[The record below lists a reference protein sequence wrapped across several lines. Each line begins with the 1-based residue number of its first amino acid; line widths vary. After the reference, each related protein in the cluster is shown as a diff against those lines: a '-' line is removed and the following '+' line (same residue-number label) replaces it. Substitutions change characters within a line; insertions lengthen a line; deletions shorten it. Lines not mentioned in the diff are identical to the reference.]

1 MSRDVQIFRSEI
13 HPDRKAQFQAV
24 AMSKRE
30 VKNTRSKLMMC
41 CTNCG
46 KTGDDDEGVEL
57 KKCSS
62 VSLSLSLPS
71 NLSYSDRQELTFYY
85 Y

>member
-24 AMSKRE
+24 ATSKRE
-30 VKNTRSKLMMC
+30 VKNTRSKSTMC

-46 KTGDDDEGVEL
+46 KIDDDEGDKL
-57 KKCSS
+57 KQCSS
-62 VSLSLSLPS
+62 VSLLLESLYKL
-71 NLSYSDRQELTFYY
+71 LTFYY
-85 Y
+85 